1 MNTFIKTS
9 SYLLLATFLCVTIT
23 NPILSAKENP
33 PLMQA
38 QAPKQGPGF
47 PMPAMSEAEM
57 KQLEAELAELN
68 SKLEGKSPEEQEEIL
83 NAMVQEALEEVRKD
97 LSDEGKAILDKIESG
112 DVTEEDFDKLLNELI
127 STEDQKE
134 APKPVETK
142 PVPKAEPKIIITSK
156 HQAAL
161 DCINSLINHTNLFI
175 QKAGTIAELPGKINQ
190 WSKEKKI
197 QWQANTTWNTFRAD
211 LDRFV
216 SKLEQLKEKD
226 AKTQQYKHLDE
237 LLKHESLYNNLG
249 KVEKV
254 AAEFEPKV
262 EEIAPIGG
270 QPVPETSKLAVQKLL
285 SQYTEALY
293 ILKLSEAIDTLFQ
306 KFEPKAKLSR
316 EAEEKGQKTA
326 EAEQKK
332 GRVAGRPILGAAQR
346 ESYRP
351 PYEESYEYNR
361 PVETGTP
368 NVFIPT
374 YEQRTE
380 DTFLPT
386 SRSSRTT
393 KPSTGGGKVG
403 GAAPASEEAREAA
416 APSTGI
422 STAQESTAPKEQAK
436 PAVHP
441 QIQRAMKKEADLM
454 ESVTN
459 PLKDIANI
467 IKDNKVLVDLK
478 PEVQKNT
485 PYNKPLANQLLPDL
499 DSALR
504 KAKRGMDAFTASL
517 VNLPIPEQ
525 NRLKSQLK
533 EKSKKSL
540 ESLTTLAAQINAI
553 EAVKNTLPFECQYLY
568 IGNVDAKEY
577 MAEILERVLSQE
589 DDRTRFL
596 ELWQEEGADF
606 NHLVAS
612 TQKFID
618 EKNPAADIQ
627 QALTAMA
634 TTVENFNKIQQEVP
648 RPVTLIQINTF
659 IKDLQQAIGQ

>member
-9 SYLLLATFLCVTIT
+9 SYLLSATFLCVAIT

-127 STEDQKE
+127 STEGQKE

-142 PVPKAEPKIIITSK
+142 PAPKAEPKIIITSK

-226 AKTQQYKHLDE
+226 PKTQQYKHLDE
-237 LLKHESLYNNLG
+237 LLKHESLYNNLS

-293 ILKLSEAIDTLFQ
+293 ILKLSEAIDSLFQ

-316 EAEEKGQKTA
+316 EAEEKGQKAA

-368 NVFIPT
+368 SVFIPT

-380 DTFLPT
+380 DNFLPT
-386 SRSSRTT
+386 SRSSRAT
-393 KPSTGGGKVG
+393 KSTTGGGKVG
-403 GAAPASEEAREAA
+403 GATPSEEAKEGA

-436 PAVHP
+436 PAISP
-441 QIQRAMKKEADLM
+441 QVQKAIKKETDLM

-459 PLKDIANI
+459 PLKDVATLV
-467 IKDNKVLVDLK
+467 KDNKVLADLK
-478 PEVQKNT
+478 PEVQKNA
-485 PYNKPLANQLLPDL
+485 PYNKPLVDQLLPDL

-504 KAKRGMDAFTASL
+504 KAKRGTDAFVASL
-517 VNLPIPEQ
+517 VNLPTHEQ

-540 ESLTTLAAQINAI
+540 ESLTALAGQINAI
-553 EAVKNTLPFECQYLY
+553 EGIKNTLPLECQYLY
-568 IGNVDAKEY
+568 IGNVDPKEY
-577 MAEILERVLSQE
+577 MAEILEKALSQE

-634 TTVENFNKIQQEVP
+634 TTIENFNKIQQEVP
-648 RPVTLIQINTF
+648 RPVTLTQINTF
-659 IKDLQQAIGQ
+659 IKDLQQAIG